1 MKKSDGNK
9 STHSL
14 DSEFGAFDVPI
25 MRKPRLKKAISTAN
39 EKLCRSTRE
48 KNSVSQFGYNNYM
61 AYHYAFMMKVA
72 VDREFKAL
80 PKAQS
85 TCDGSRQ

>member
-14 DSEFGAFDVPI
+14 DSEVGAFDVPI

-61 AYHYAFMMKVA
+61 AYHYVFMMKVTT
-72 VDREFKAL
+72 VREL
-80 PKAQS
+80 EIIS
-85 TCDGSRQ
+85 